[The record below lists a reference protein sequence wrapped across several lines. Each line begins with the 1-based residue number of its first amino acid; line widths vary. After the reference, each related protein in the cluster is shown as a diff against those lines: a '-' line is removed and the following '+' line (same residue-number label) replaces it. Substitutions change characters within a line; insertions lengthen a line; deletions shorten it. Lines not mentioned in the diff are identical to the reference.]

1 MVNKKVKKVIAKRA
15 VKADIPSAF
24 DMKTGIDVGKGKKT
38 IPTTKKTK
46 KVNPF
51 QTVASMNI
59 PVPTK
64 KVVAKKKKKA
74 VKKPKFNYSKSF
86 NFTKK

>member
-1 MVNKKVKKVIAKRA
+1 MVNKKVKKVIAKRT
-15 VKADIPSAF
+15 VKTDIPSLF

-38 IPTTKKTK
+38 IPK

-51 QTVASMNI
+51 VKQPMAAMMNI
-59 PVPTK
+59 PVPAK
-64 KVVAKKKKKA
+64 KVVKKKKKV

-86 NFTKK
+86 KLNS